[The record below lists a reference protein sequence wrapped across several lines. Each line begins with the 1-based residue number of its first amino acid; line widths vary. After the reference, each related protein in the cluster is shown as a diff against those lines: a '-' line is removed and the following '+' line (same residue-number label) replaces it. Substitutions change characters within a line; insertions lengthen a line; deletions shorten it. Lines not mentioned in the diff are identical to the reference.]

1 MVPPTPPTMTVHPS
15 RDLAR
20 SEGDDDTADSSSEE
34 DSEEDSD
41 MVFTLPNM
49 ILRVASLVGSWARGS
64 WGRGI
69 ISSYRHRNR
78 IVGIVGRAWH
88 VHTCT
93 RTK

>member
-20 SEGDDDTADSSSEE
+20 SEGDDVTADSSSEE

-49 ILRVASLVGSWARGS
+49 ILRVALLVGS

-69 ISSYRHRNR
+69 ICIVIHLHVFVSSSHR
-78 IVGIVGRAWH
+78 IYVATVAS
-88 VHTCT
+88 
-93 RTK
+93 

>member
-49 ILRVASLVGSWARGS
+49 ILRVALLVGS

-69 ISSYRHRNR
+69 IYMHRHTFICIVASSHR
-78 IVGIVGRAWH
+78 I
-88 VHTCT
+88 
-93 RTK
+93 